1 MSVTVTSGYFV
12 VSGITG
18 SVVTLVVGL
27 TTTSAGCVL
36 LVESTTTVKFCVV
49 VSVVTGLT
57 TISELT
63 ISVFC

>member
-1 MSVTVTSGYFV
+1 MSVTVASGYFV

-18 SVVTLVVGL
+18 SVVALVVGL

-36 LVESTTTVKFCVV
+36 LVESTTTDEFCVV
-49 VSVVTGLT
+49 ASVVTGLT